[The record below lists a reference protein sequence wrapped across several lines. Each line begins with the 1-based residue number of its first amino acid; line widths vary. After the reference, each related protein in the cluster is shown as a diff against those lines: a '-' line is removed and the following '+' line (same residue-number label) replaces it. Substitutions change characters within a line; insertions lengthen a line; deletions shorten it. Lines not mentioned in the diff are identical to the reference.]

1 MVVSAIVRA
10 LHGGKSW
17 LGYSCPRLPV
27 HQNPDLY
34 LTANSSYCRV
44 GSLAVKTEFC
54 CSLKEMRERCVT
66 FLPISRVIPC
76 IERDRERERGRERER
91 EREDA

>member
-1 MVVSAIVRA
+1 
-10 LHGGKSW
+10 
-17 LGYSCPRLPV
+17 
-27 HQNPDLY
+27 
-34 LTANSSYCRV
+34 V

-66 FLPISRVIPC
+66 VLPISRVIPF

-91 EREDA
+91 ERERMHENRCCDCGGSGCGKPSDPLPSPITINHFHAFSGRVIYV

>member
-1 MVVSAIVRA
+1 
-10 LHGGKSW
+10 
-17 LGYSCPRLPV
+17 
-27 HQNPDLY
+27 
-34 LTANSSYCRV
+34 V

-76 IERDRERERGRERER
+76 IDRDRERERGRERER
-91 EREDA
+91 EREGERKEREREECMRVRQ